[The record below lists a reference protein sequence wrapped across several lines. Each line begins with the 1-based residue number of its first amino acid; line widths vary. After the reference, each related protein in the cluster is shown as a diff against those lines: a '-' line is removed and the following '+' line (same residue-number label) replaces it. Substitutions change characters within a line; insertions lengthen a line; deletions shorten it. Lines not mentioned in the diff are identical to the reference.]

1 MTDYDDFFEE
11 EGEILDEIAEKKK
24 AKSFQE
30 VINRKKLDQN
40 ELDEVMA
47 ED

>member
-1 MTDYDDFFEE
+1 MTEYDEFFEE
-11 EGEILDEIAEKKK
+11 EGEILDEIADKKK

-30 VINRKKLDQN
+30 VINRKKLDPN
-40 ELDEVMA
+40 ELDDVMV

>member
-47 ED
+47 EE